1 MGEHEDRHWWFVARR
16 RILSAVLS
24 RLVSLPAAP
33 RILEVGCGTGG
44 NLSMLARFGAVAA
57 LEPDDEARR
66 LAAGKGP
73 FDVRPGS
80 LPSDVPFASESFDLV
95 AALDVLEHVE
105 DESATLRA
113 LADRLQPGGWLLA
126 TVPAFD
132 FLWSRHDERHHHKRR
147 YVKSALIR
155 AVAAAGLEPVRV
167 TYFNTLLFPVIA
179 ALRLV
184 RNLLRTEG
192 DDDALPPPALNRALT
207 RVFSAERHLVGR
219 LPLPAGL
226 SLLVVAQKPGR

>member
-1 MGEHEDRHWWFVARR
+1 MGEHEDRHWWLVARR
-16 RILSAVLS
+16 RILSAVLKRFV
-24 RLVSLPAAP
+24 RLPVGA

-44 NLSMLARFGAVAA
+44 NLPMLARFGTVAA

-66 LAAGKGP
+66 LAAGKGA
-73 FDVRPGS
+73 FDIRPGH
-80 LPSDVPFASESFDLV
+80 LPTDVPFAPDSFDLV

-105 DESATLRA
+105 DDRGTVRA
-113 LADRLQPGGWLLA
+113 LSDRLKPGGWLLA
-126 TVPAFD
+126 TVPAFG

-147 YVKSALIR
+147 YVKAELMR
-155 AVAAAGLEPVRV
+155 AIADAGLKPVRV
-167 TYFNTLLFPVIA
+167 TYFNTLLFPVVA

-184 RNLLRTEG
+184 RNLLGLES

-207 RVFSAERHLVGR
+207 RVFSAERHLVGH

-226 SLLVVAQKPGR
+226 SLLILAQKPGR